1 MIDFLKKIYET
12 KIKNTEVADE
22 KTIRKKRLKKNV
34 VHLIVLFLLVFL
46 LPYFSRFIKI
56 DIDDVTNSSF
66 MNENIKSFYEE
77 YQNKQNENLSEP
89 NIEPSTDLLD
99 IETTTDKLTSL
110 KGVYD
115 KCDIVCK
122 VNEVFEK
129 TILVVNT
136 KNENNILVK
145 IYGLEEF
152 DSNNTLP
159 SHKEYMNSLLNS
171 NIGLIFID
179 DIAHDYVF
187 KNDEIVDAYIVL
199 PNGKILNLE
208 LLELGYAHI
217 DEDINNKDY
226 ETFIKS
232 QQKAKDNKV
241 GYWAQ

>member
-1 MIDFLKKIYET
+1 
-12 KIKNTEVADE
+12 
-22 KTIRKKRLKKNV
+22 
-34 VHLIVLFLLVFL
+34 
-46 LPYFSRFIKI
+46 
-56 DIDDVTNSSF
+56 
-66 MNENIKSFYEE
+66 MNENIKNFYEE

-89 NIEPSTDLLD
+89 NIEPSTNLLD
-99 IETTTDKLTSL
+99 IETTIDESTSL

-122 VNEVFEK
+122 VNEIFEK
-129 TILVVNT
+129 TILVVNA
-136 KNENNILVK
+136 KNENNMLVK

-179 DIAHDYVF
+179 DITHDYVL
-187 KNDEIVDAYIVL
+187 KNDEIVNAYIVL

-208 LLELGYAHI
+208 LLELGYARI
-217 DEDINNKDY
+217 DEDINNRDY
-226 ETFIKS
+226 ETFVKS
-232 QQKAKDNKV
+232 QQKAKDNKT

>member
-34 VHLIVLFLLVFL
+34 IHLIVLFLLVFL
-46 LPYFSRFIKI
+46 LPYFSQFIKI

-77 YQNKQNENLSEP
+77 YQNNQNENLSEP

-99 IETTTDKLTSL
+99 IETTTDEFTSL

-129 TILVVNT
+129 TILVVNA

-179 DIAHDYVF
+179 YITHD
-187 KNDEIVDAYIVL
+187 
-199 PNGKILNLE
+199 
-208 LLELGYAHI
+208 
-217 DEDINNKDY
+217 
-226 ETFIKS
+226 
-232 QQKAKDNKV
+232 
-241 GYWAQ
+241 